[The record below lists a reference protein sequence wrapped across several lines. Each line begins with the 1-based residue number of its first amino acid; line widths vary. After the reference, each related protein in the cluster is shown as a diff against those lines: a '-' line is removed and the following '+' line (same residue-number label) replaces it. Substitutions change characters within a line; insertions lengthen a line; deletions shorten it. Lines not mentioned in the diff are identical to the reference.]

1 MDRIA
6 SASGSNKAL
15 IYRYFV
21 SKDRL
26 FDAAFDEIVLQTMN
40 DVPIDGDDLP
50 EYAGRL
56 WDWYRAHPEFL
67 RLADWDQ
74 LEREGAGMS
83 GAAPRGAQAEKA
95 RSIAEAQRRGAV
107 HAGIP
112 AVTILAFIVAICRTP
127 AMTAANHRDHVV
139 AAVSPPG
146 FSRSVVDAPRSHDH
160 VRMEAQCV
168 ERHIDS
174 WARLEAVGSTARL
187 ARRTTV

>member
-1 MDRIA
+1 MPRDAVATRQRILEAAIAEFSAYGIAGARVDRIA

-15 IYRYFV
+15 IYRYFA

-40 DVPIDGDDLP
+40 DIPIDGDDLP

-56 WDWYRAHPEFL
+56 WDWYRSHPEFL

-83 GAAPRGAQAEKA
+83 GAAPRAAQAEKA

-139 AAVSPPG
+139 AAVRRLVSPDP
-146 FSRSVVDAPRSHDH
+146 S
-160 VRMEAQCV
+160 
-168 ERHIDS
+168 
-174 WARLEAVGSTARL
+174 STHR
-187 ARRTTV
+187 RRTAI